1 MKMELFCFLVG
12 LIMGLTAATTF
23 NKQVIKKNPFCDH
36 TEHSRLKIV
45 LDECSSA
52 AMSCAWKDSEYEIQ

>member
-12 LIMGLTAATTF
+12 LIMGLAVTATF
-23 NKQVIKKNPFCDH
+23 NKQVAKTNPFCDL